1 MKKYIF
7 SFVLTIMIIVS
18 LSSYSKQA
26 NSEAR
31 DILRLFPDADIIM
44 WEEKIY
50 ITDVEWLENIDLERG
65 EKIGN
70 VTKQTKRA
78 RKFKNGAS
86 THLPVGTEI
95 YRAEGR
101 NSFIIIIDGETKK
114 KYVNLLDG

>member
-7 SFVLTIMIIVS
+7 SFAFIVLIVIS

-31 DILRLFPDADIIM
+31 DILRLFPEANILM

-50 ITDVEWLENIDLERG
+50 ITDVEWLENIDLEQG
-65 EKIGN
+65 EKIGK

-78 RKFKNGAS
+78 RNFKNGTS

-101 NSFIIIIDGETKK
+101 DSFIIVIEGESKK

>member
-7 SFVLTIMIIVS
+7 IFAFIIFVVVS

-31 DILRLFPDADIIM
+31 DFLRLFPEANILM

-50 ITDVEWLENIDLERG
+50 ITDVEWLENIDLEQG
-65 EKIGN
+65 EKIGK
-70 VTKQTKRA
+70 VIKQTKRA
-78 RKFKNGAS
+78 RNFKNGTS

-101 NSFIIIIDGETKK
+101 DSFIIVIEGETKK
-114 KYVNLLDG
+114 KYVNLLDS